1 MRKRV
6 SVLLSFVLV
15 LMLSVSFSLP
25 VNATSTTSKRIT
37 IGIGDTSYDYELGG
51 LIKNPYFLE
60 QGKSGNIFH
69 YCDITGSTNLLLD
82 YTTPSISSGAVQ
94 FNFESFWLSLRDVVP
109 AGTILHY
116 EVIYDLACNVSADI
130 EDVFGSTSLVYP
142 QATDLETANYIYDSD
157 LDSENL
163 VNDMRYIYQGSFST
177 PVDIASIELDFN
189 PTAYIIPRQYP
200 FTARVKVVSV
210 KVWYTQEITEQ
221 DILVDIRNNTAATT
235 DAVNNQTDTLANGY
249 NNSQMNN
256 SNQNLSNSMNEY
268 NSSETQ
274 LTDQSVGFIDDVTF
288 FDPTTHMQLLTCVTF
303 ASSWLQS
310 LFVSLGDWGIL
321 IMISLSLTFGLML
334 VGWFKYRK

>member
-1 MRKRV
+1 MKKRL

-15 LMLSVSFSLP
+15 LMLLVSFSLP
-25 VNATSTTSKRIT
+25 VNATSATSKRIT

-60 QGKSGNIFH
+60 QGNSGNIFH
-69 YCDITGSTNLLLD
+69 YCDITGSTSLLLD

-94 FNFESFWLSLRDVVP
+94 FCFESFWLSLRDVVP

-116 EVIYDLACNVSADI
+116 EVIYDLACSVSADI
-130 EDVFGSTSLVYP
+130 EDTFGSTSVVYP
-142 QATDLETANYIYDSD
+142 QATDLETANYTYDSD

-163 VNDMRYIYQGSFST
+163 VNDMRYVYQGSFST
-177 PVDIASIELDFN
+177 PVDISSIELDFN

-221 DILVDIRNNTAATT
+221 EILVDIRNNTAETT

-249 NNSQMNN
+249 DNSSMEN
-256 SNQNLSNSMNEY
+256 SDAALSSSMSDY
-268 NSSETQ
+268 NSTESQIME
-274 LTDQSVGFIDDVTF
+274 QSLGFMDEVSF
-288 FDPTTHMQLLTCVTF
+288 FDITQHMQLLTCVTF
-303 ASSWLQS
+303 CSSWLQS
-310 LFVSLGDWGIL
+310 LFVSLGDWGVL
-321 IMISLSLTFGLML
+321 IMISLSLAFGLML
-334 VGWFKYRK
+334 IGWFKYRK